1 MATNKKAA
9 SGHLKAN
16 RRAMPVKPARSYEEQ
31 LVRLSAMHGLII
43 EDDKRARSILSNVN
57 YYRLTTY
64 GKHLRREDDP
74 ERFVDGVS
82 LETLYALYCFDMG
95 LRHQVL
101 PVLEFFE
108 VQLRAKIAYQL
119 AMAHGSLGYMDE
131 TNFRPERFVNGSL
144 VHKNLIGKF
153 HQEVR
158 RQRELPFVR
167 HHKTKYGG
175 QFPIWVAVELFTFG
189 MLSSLYDIM
198 LERDQRA
205 VSGDYSLSPEAL
217 SRLIR
222 CAVEVRNIC
231 AHYNRLYNQPLD
243 EQPLL
248 LAHQKLYESDRVFP
262 LLLALRGAIGRER
275 VYQDMVAGIARL
287 IEDYPQADPALC
299 GFPAGWQQLLD

>member
-1 MATNKKAA
+1 MAAKRKHA
-9 SGHLKAN
+9 
-16 RRAMPVKPARSYEEQ
+16 PVKPARSYEEQ
-31 LVRLSAMHGLII
+31 MGRLASLHALQIG
-43 EDDKRARSILSNVN
+43 EEKRAREILSTVN

-82 LETLYALYCFDMG
+82 LETLYALYSFDMG

-108 VQLRAKIAYQL
+108 IQLRAKIAYQL
-119 AMAHGSLGYMDE
+119 AIAHGSLGYMDE
-131 TNFRPERFVNGSL
+131 ANFRPAKLANGSS
-144 VHKNLIGKF
+144 VYKNLIGKF
-153 HQEVR
+153 RQEVR
-158 RQRELPFVR
+158 RQDKLPFVR
-167 HHKTKYGG
+167 HHKAKYGG
-175 QFPIWVAVELFTFG
+175 QFPIWAAVELFTFG

-198 LERDQRA
+198 FERDQRA
-205 VSGDYSLSPEAL
+205 VSADYSLSPEAL

-222 CAVEVRNIC
+222 CAVDVRNIC
-231 AHYNRLYNQPLD
+231 AHYNRLYNPPLD
-243 EQPLL
+243 EQPML

-287 IEDYPQADPALC
+287 AADYPQADLALC
-299 GFPAGWQQLLD
+299 GFPKEWEKLLDLN